1 MMSDKRAGV
10 FEDDLDVSG
19 FAPKPPA
26 RAEQV
31 KAVAEEAGFRSRGPL
46 PIPAPAST
54 PLASTPARAARPAA
68 SRTPP
73 AEAAAS
79 PAGRREQRRYRT
91 GRNQQLNLKVRA
103 QDAAAF
109 YAIADAEGW
118 VLGDVFARA
127 VAALARELERVET

>member
-1 MMSDKRAGV
+1 MNDQPRNNRAGL
-10 FEDDLDVSG
+10 FEDDLDISG

-31 KAVAEEAGFRSRGPL
+31 KAVAEEAGFRSRGPV
-46 PIPAPAST
+46 PPPVPAQA
-54 PLASTPARAARPAA
+54 PARAEQPTKA
-68 SRTPP
+68 PP
-73 AEAAAS
+73 TAPQEE
-79 PAGRREQRRYRT
+79 RREQRRYRT

-103 QDAAAF
+103 KDAEAF

-127 VAALARELERVET
+127 VAALARELERVESR

>member
-1 MMSDKRAGV
+1 MNDKRAGL
-10 FEDDLDVSG
+10 FEDELDVSG

-31 KAVAEEAGFRSRGPL
+31 KAVAEEAGFRSRGPV
-46 PIPAPAST
+46 PPQAPPPAPA
-54 PLASTPARAARPAA
+54 RAERPAKP
-68 SRTPP
+68 PP
-73 AEAAAS
+73 AEE
-79 PAGRREQRRYRT
+79 RREQRRYRT

-103 QDAAAF
+103 QDAEAF

-127 VAALARELERVET
+127 VAALARELEKTKTR

>member
-1 MMSDKRAGV
+1 MSDQRGNNRAGL
-10 FEDDLDVSG
+10 FEDDLDISG

-31 KAVAEEAGFRSRGPL
+31 KAVAEEAGFSSRGPAA
-46 PIPAPAST
+46 PQVAAPATAPAPA
-54 PLASTPARAARPAA
+54 RAGRPAKA
-68 SRTPP
+68 PPVALP
-73 AEAAAS
+73 AEE
-79 PAGRREQRRYRT
+79 RREQRRYRT

-103 QDAAAF
+103 QDAEAF

-127 VAALARELERVET
+127 VAALARELKRTDKR

>member
-54 PLASTPARAARPAA
+54 PARAARPAA

-103 QDAAAF
+103 EDAVAF
-109 YAIADAEGW
+109 YAIADAQGW

-127 VAALARELERVET
+127 VAALTQELQKDKR